1 MVNNEGLFVYP
12 LCKNDFLPPKL
23 ILVQVKV
30 AQKEIKRIQKPLD
43 FIFLIFQMWTIY
55 YFGRL

>member
-23 ILVQVKV
+23 I
-30 AQKEIKRIQKPLD
+30 
-43 FIFLIFQMWTIY
+43 
-55 YFGRL
+55 FGSGQSGSKGNKTDPKTA